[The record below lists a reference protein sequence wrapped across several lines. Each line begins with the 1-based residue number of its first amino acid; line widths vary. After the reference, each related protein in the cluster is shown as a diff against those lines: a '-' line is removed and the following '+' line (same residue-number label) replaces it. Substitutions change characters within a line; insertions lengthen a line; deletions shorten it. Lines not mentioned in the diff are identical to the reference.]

1 MNCLVTTVITTYKG
15 LDTIKRAVESVLSQT
30 YRNIETIVVDDNG
43 LGSEAQIATE
53 NIIKQYPEV
62 IYIPHKI
69 NKNGSAAR
77 NTGLKRA
84 KGKYICFLDDDD
96 FYYPERIEKVVSYFE
111 KLDDSYGVVHNS
123 SKQIFPNGKSYDL
136 VAKAEGNQ
144 FFNFIATKFR
154 MGTSN
159 VTFRKKVLE
168 EVNGFDESFQRHQDW
183 ELLCRVLYKYKL
195 GAIDYIGTGRV
206 VVNRNA
212 PTNAEKIEEQ
222 RLYYLEK
229 MKPYIQIL
237 TLRQQRE
244 VYAPHYCFIAKE
256 YFCSGNYH
264 KYWEYAIKS
273 GNILKA
279 LFMSLRSRVY
289 RRIKQ
294 Q

>member
-1 MNCLVTTVITTYKG
+1 M
-15 LDTIKRAVESVLSQT
+15 
-30 YRNIETIVVDDNG
+30 
-43 LGSEAQIATE
+43 
-53 NIIKQYPEV
+53 
-62 IYIPHKI
+62 
-69 NKNGSAAR
+69 
-77 NTGLKRA
+77 
-84 KGKYICFLDDDD
+84 
-96 FYYPERIEKVVSYFE
+96 
-111 KLDDSYGVVHNS
+111 
-123 SKQIFPNGKSYDL
+123 
-136 VAKAEGNQ
+136 
-144 FFNFIATKFR
+144 
-154 MGTSN
+154 
-159 VTFRKKVLE
+159 
-168 EVNGFDESFQRHQDW
+168 
-183 ELLCRVLYKYKL
+183 
-195 GAIDYIGTGRV
+195 

-229 MKPYIQIL
+229 MKPYIQSL